1 MSSNVSMGREI
12 ENKTTLR
19 VLLVEDNAADLE
31 LILNELRRSFD
42 LTGEVVQTAA
52 EFRQR
57 VKTMAPDVV
66 LADYNLVQWRGTEAL
81 AILREETWTF
91 L

>member
-1 MSSNVSMGREI
+1 MSYE
-12 ENKTTLR
+12 
-19 VLLVEDNAADLE
+19 
-31 LILNELRRSFD
+31 RSFD
-42 LTGEVVQTAA
+42 LTSEVVQTAA

-81 AILREETWTF
+81 RFCVKKTWTF